1 MLVFTQCTLT
11 EYQFMSQ
18 KMRVKTQ
25 PKFVT
30 FSLKTLSAAVVSA
43 MLISNAYGA
52 GLGKL
57 TVLSGLGQPLQ
68 AEIELTSVSKEEAGS
83 LSVKLASVEAFRQA
97 NIEFNPALFA
107 LRFAVEQRAGRQIVR
122 ITSSQPVNEP
132 FVDML
137 LELGGGNSRLVR
149 EYTFLLD
156 PPDLRRTQ
164 SAQVAAPSTP
174 ALQRPNT
181 APASQSITNT
191 ESVPQPSATE
201 KPAPAT
207 APQASARRANAAQP
221 RGESS
226 SPAPSGDYQVKSGD
240 TLVKIAGQYRAEGIS
255 LDQMLIALQRANP
268 NAFIGNNI
276 NRLRSG
282 QILSIPDADTA
293 RAIPNSEAKSMVVA
307 QSVDFNSYRNKLAE
321 RTLNAAP
328 QGSDEARQSATGKI
342 TAKVEEQPTAASESK
357 DKLKLSRSG
366 AAATAAEKGG
376 NTTVNPEDSI
386 AKDKALA
393 EANARV
399 KELEKNVADLQKIL
413 EIKNKDLAERQKLA
427 DAAKLANASPV
438 PATAAAGNA
447 VTAPVSPVASTPS
460 PAVSPAEK
468 PAQQATPAPATATP
482 SVASGNPTATP
493 VEGSAPGTA
502 SPAPDVAPNADA
514 SAEPVTATDA
524 KAAAPTE
531 VKPAAATEAKPNPAA
546 APEPE
551 EIGLMDEV
559 LENPL
564 LLSVLAALLAGL
576 GGLGIYSAR
585 RKKLQKEFSDNSV
598 LTDSSSLTA
607 NSLFGS
613 TGGQSVDTNNSVF
626 NSNFAPSA
634 SQLDTNEVDPVAEA
648 DVYIAYGRDA
658 QAEEILKEALRTQPD
673 RNAVRVKLLE
683 IYANRKDLRA
693 FEMLASELYSITK
706 GDGEDWE
713 QAASLG
719 IEIDPQNPLY
729 AGGKL
734 PDNVIAKT
742 AALTASTQPL
752 DELNLD
758 ALLNTTQT
766 STPPLEN
773 LDTVESP
780 SSYFDTKTDA
790 TAGALPDLDM
800 NVPSVPAEIVLA
812 KPAAPAIPKP
822 ETPTPSA
829 SVAEPE
835 EPAALDFD
843 FDLPGLGIKES
854 DQPKSTPVSSPS
866 AESNAADGGLD
877 FDFSPQSFAVKPDPD
892 PKTDAIPE
900 ITEEKADEFE
910 PLELN
915 DSFTAQKP
923 DVPPS
928 SVNTPAAPDFD
939 LSGIT
944 LDLTPAE
951 AVTSVGERMNGAVVV
966 DSNLAEMAT
975 KLDLAIAYQE
985 IGDKEGARELLD
997 EVVKGGTA
1005 EQTEK
1010 ARSILQKFA

>member
-1 MLVFTQCTLT
+1 
-11 EYQFMSQ
+11 MSQ
-18 KMRVKTQ
+18 KMRVKIQ
-25 PKFVT
+25 PKFIT

-43 MLISNAYGA
+43 VLFSNAYGA

-57 TVLSGLGQPLQ
+57 TVLSSLGQPLL

-107 LRFAVEQRAGRQIVR
+107 LRFAVEQRGGRQIVR
-122 ITSSQPVNEP
+122 ISSTQPVNEP

-164 SAQVAAPSTP
+164 SAQIATPSV
-174 ALQRPNT
+174 
-181 APASQSITNT
+181 PASARPTQASPLITRT
-191 ESVPQPSATE
+191 ETVPQPSAME
-201 KPAPAT
+201 RPVPAPA
-207 APQASARRANAAQP
+207 RRAGAAQP
-221 RGESS
+221 RGDSNS
-226 SPAPSGDYQVKSGD
+226 LASAGDYQVKSGD
-240 TLVKIAGQYRAEGIS
+240 TLAKIAAQYKQEGIS
-255 LDQMLIALQRANP
+255 LDQMLIALQRANSD
-268 NAFIGNNI
+268 AFIGNNI
-276 NRLRSG
+276 NRLRAG
-282 QILSIPDADTA
+282 QILSIPDAETA
-293 RAIPNSEAKSMVVA
+293 RGVSSSEAKSMVVA
-307 QSVDFNSYRNKLAE
+307 QSADFNSYRNKLAE

-328 QGSDEARQSATGKI
+328 QTSDEARQSATGKI
-342 TAKVEEQPTAASESK
+342 TAKVEEQPTPASESK
-357 DKLKLSRSG
+357 DKLKLSRTG
-366 AAATAAEKGG
+366 AAATGDEKTGNIAA
-376 NTTVNPEDSI
+376 NAEDRI

-399 KELEKNVADLQKIL
+399 KQLEKNVADLQNLL
-413 EIKNKDLAERQKLA
+413 EIKNKDLAARQKQA
-427 DAAKLANASPV
+427 DAAKLATASPT
-438 PATAAAGNA
+438 PATAATGNA
-447 VTAPVSPVASTPS
+447 AVAPTLPAAPTPEPVASPTASATAAATPAAS
-460 PAVSPAEK
+460 ENPVAPPSDGSAPGAVSPAPEVTSG
-468 PAQQATPAPATATP
+468 A
-482 SVASGNPTATP
+482 VALT
-493 VEGSAPGTA
+493 E
-502 SPAPDVAPNADA
+502 PDTN
-514 SAEPVTATDA
+514 T
-524 KAAAPTE
+524 KAAASTE
-531 VKPAAATEAKPNPAA
+531 VTPAATQAKPNPVPVSVPDEAS
-546 APEPE
+546 
-551 EIGLMDEV
+551 LMDKA

-564 LLSVLAALLAGL
+564 LLGLLAALVAGL

-585 RKKLQKEFSDNSV
+585 RKKLQKQFNDNSI
-598 LTDSSSLTA
+598 LADSSSLTA

-734 PDNVIAKT
+734 PDNVMAKT
-742 AALTASTQPL
+742 AALTASAQPL

-766 STPPLEN
+766 SAPSLEN
-773 LDTVESP
+773 IDTVESP
-780 SSYFDTKTDA
+780 SSYFDTQSDA
-790 TAGALPDLDM
+790 TASALPDLNM
-800 NVPSVPAEIVLA
+800 NVPAEI
-812 KPAAPAIPKP
+812 
-822 ETPTPSA
+822 A
-829 SVAEPE
+829 STVPV
-835 EPAALDFD
+835 EPARQNSEAPVASSPVADAADSGGLDFD
-843 FDLPGLGIKES
+843 FDLPGLGIEKSE
-854 DQPKSTPVSSPS
+854 QPKNAPV
-866 AESNAADGGLD
+866 AAASIEDDTADKGLD
-877 FDFSPQSFAVKPDPD
+877 FDFNPESFSVKQSPEPAAPTVEEISDEQAEEFA
-892 PKTDAIPE
+892 
-900 ITEEKADEFE
+900 

-915 DSFTAQKP
+915 DSFTAPQAN
-923 DVPPS
+923 VTPS
-928 SVNTPAAPDFD
+928 SANASAAPEFD

-944 LDLTPAE
+944 LDLSPAE
-951 AVTSVGERMNGAVVV
+951 ANVSAGEHMHGAAVV

>member
-18 KMRVKTQ
+18 KMRVKIQ
-25 PKFVT
+25 PKFIT

-43 MLISNAYGA
+43 MLFSNAYGA

-57 TVLSGLGQPLQ
+57 TVLSGLGQPLH

-83 LSVKLASVEAFRQA
+83 LSVKLASIEAFRQA

-107 LRFAVEQRAGRQIVR
+107 LRFTVEQRGGRQIIR
-122 ITSSQPVNEP
+122 ISSMQPVNEP

-137 LELGGGNSRLVR
+137 LELDGGNSRLVR

-156 PPDLRRTQ
+156 PPELRKMQ
-164 SAQVAAPSTP
+164 SAQIAAPSAP
-174 ALQRPNT
+174 VLGSPNT
-181 APASQSITNT
+181 VSQPITRA
-191 ESVPQPSATE
+191 ESVPQPAATE
-201 KPAPAT
+201 RPVPAT
-207 APQASARRANAAQP
+207 APQAPARHASAAQP
-221 RGESS
+221 PGDSNS
-226 SPAPSGDYQVKSGD
+226 LASSGDYQVKSGD
-240 TLVKIAGQYRAEGIS
+240 TLAKIAGQYKQEGIS

-276 NRLRSG
+276 NRLRAG
-282 QILSIPDADTA
+282 QILSIPDTDTA
-293 RAIPNSEAKSMVVA
+293 RGVSNSEAKSMVVA

-321 RTLNAAP
+321 RTLNAVP
-328 QGSDEARQSATGKI
+328 QASDEARQSATGKI

-357 DKLKLSRSG
+357 DKLKLSRSDV
-366 AAATAAEKGG
+366 AATGAAEKAG
-376 NTTVNPEDSI
+376 NSAANAEDRI

-413 EIKNKDLAERQKLA
+413 EVKNKDLAERQKQA
-427 DAAKLANASPV
+427 DAAKLA
-438 PATAAAGNA
+438 G
-447 VTAPVSPVASTPS
+447 VSPAPASTSPLASTPS
-460 PAVSPAEK
+460 PAVSPTIA
-468 PAQQATPAPATATP
+468 PTPSATPAPTTATT
-482 SVASGNPTATP
+482 SATLDNPAATSAD
-493 VEGSAPGTA
+493 GSAPGAVTPVPETA
-502 SPAPDVAPNADA
+502 PSAAAPT
-514 SAEPVTATDA
+514 EPATDA
-524 KAAAPTE
+524 KAATQTE
-531 VKPAAATEAKPNPAA
+531 ANPAATKAKPNPVPASVSD
-546 APEPE
+546 EPS
-551 EIGLMDEV
+551 LMDEV

-564 LLSVLAALLAGL
+564 LLALLAALLAGL

-585 RKKLQKEFSDNSV
+585 RRKLQKEFSDNSI

-706 GDGEDWE
+706 GDGADWE
-713 QAASLG
+713 QAAGLG

-734 PDNVIAKT
+734 PDNVLAKT

-780 SSYFDTKTDA
+780 SSYFDTPSKS
-790 TAGALPDLDM
+790 TASALPNLNV
-800 NVPSVPAEIVLA
+800 NVPSVPTEIVFTMPEV
-812 KPAAPAIPKP
+812 PAMPKSKAPV
-822 ETPTPSA
+822 A
-829 SVAEPE
+829 SVPVAESAD
-835 EPAALDFD
+835 PAALDFD
-843 FDLPGLGIKES
+843 FDLPGLGIEES
-854 DQPKSTPVSSPS
+854 DQPKNTPVSTAST
-866 AESNAADGGLD
+866 AADSTDSADNGLD
-877 FDFSPQSFAVKPDPD
+877 FDFNPESFAVKHNPEPTAATVEELPDEQ
-892 PKTDAIPE
+892 A
-900 ITEEKADEFE
+900 EEFAPF
-910 PLELN
+910 ELN

-923 DVPPS
+923 DAKS
-928 SVNTPAAPDFD
+928 ISANAPAAPDFD

-944 LDLTPAE
+944 LDLTSAE
-951 AVTSVGERMNGAVVV
+951 ATASAGEHMHGVAVV

-1010 ARSILQKFA
+1010 ARSILKKFA